1 MTIEIDEQSGFC
13 FGVVNAIRK
22 AEKELQK
29 GTPLYCLGDI
39 VHNTS
44 EVHRLEKEGMK
55 TIDYKALNSLREAKV
70 LFRAHGE
77 PPATYEVARKQGLN
91 IVDATCPVVLNLQKS
106 IRQTYEKHQGEDR
119 QLVIFGKKGHAEVNG
134 LVGQTNG
141 EAIVIETI
149 EEADSLNYTKPIEL
163 FSQTTKPLADFQK
176 LTATIEGRMANGV
189 AFVFHDTICRQVAL
203 RLPHIAEFAQRHD
216 YIYFIAGKKSSNGK
230 ALFAECLKANPKSF
244 FISHPDEITLAE
256 LPSSHSDS
264 LSIGI
269 CGATSTPR
277 YQMEEA
283 KEKLIYLL
291 NQKENPLKADH

>member
-22 AEKELQK
+22 AEKELQN

-44 EVHRLEKEGMK
+44 EVYRLEKEGMK
-55 TIDYKALNSLREAKV
+55 TIDYKALDTLREAKV

-149 EEADSLNYTKPIEL
+149 EEAETLNYSKPIEL
-163 FSQTTKPLADFQK
+163 FSQTTQPLADFEK
-176 LTATIEGRMANGV
+176 LITTIEGRMAEGV
-189 AFVFHDTICRQVAL
+189 SFIFHDTICRQVAL

-283 KEKLIYLL
+283 KEKLLYLL
-291 NQKENPLKADH
+291 NQKESPLKADL